1 MSKEK
6 LIKALNDDLALEL
19 AAITQYMWHHVMAEG
34 MESPEISEMFRKIAI
49 DEMKHAEKLA
59 ERINYLGG
67 IPVTKPAEIK
77 VGGDLKKMIKD
88 DLDGERMAIKQY
100 KQHIKIAEEL
110 GDPVSKRILE
120 DIIMD
125 EEEHD
130 DKFSAI
136 LGIKTLAEEGQ
147 K

>member
-1 MSKEK
+1 MSREK

-34 MESPEISEMFRKIAI
+34 LESPEISEMFRKIAI

-67 IPVTKPAEIK
+67 TPVTKPGEIK

-88 DLDGERMAIKQY
+88 DIDGERMAIKLY
-100 KQHIKIAEEL
+100 KEHLKLAEEA
-110 GDPVSKRILE
+110 GDPVTRRILE
-120 DIIMD
+120 EIIMD
-125 EEEHD
+125 EEGHD

-136 LGIKTLAEEGQ
+136 LKIKTLAEEQ
-147 K
+147 